1 MESNKIPAASDY
13 DDIDLF
19 ELVENL
25 WAQKILIIL
34 CAISATLIGY
44 VYTMITPEKWTAE
57 VQISAPSSAQ
67 IDSLNPIVLTV
78 FKEKISL
85 GERSTNESKRQIS
98 LDEQSTNESN
108 SMAIVPND
116 LLAELLSELRSA
128 RALLRFESAQPV
140 GIFQSELELT
150 DEERIDAASS
160 FLENNLKVTPPSETS
175 TYTTIELT
183 MDSPIK
189 AASILRDYIGFVSS
203 VVIDRRS
210 ADLRLAISRAIQT
223 NEFEIER
230 VRGAVIRRLEEDLAL
245 LEEAL
250 RVAKAAEIRDNQSG
264 LFVDRTDN
272 RLTEASGLYLR
283 GERLLKAEMQAL
295 KARIDSASLIPAVRD
310 LQAENELL
318 RGITIDTSNASAFEL
333 QKPATPPSGRD
344 SPRTNL
350 VLNLSVVLGGMIGVL
365 TALIRS
371 AIRNRK
377 ARLSA
382 N

>member
-1 MESNKIPAASDY
+1 MESNKIPPTSDY
-13 DDIDLF
+13 DEIDLF

-34 CAISATLIGY
+34 CAVSATLIGY
-44 VYTMITPEKWTAE
+44 VYTMIAPEKWTAE
-57 VQISAPSSAQ
+57 IQISAPSSVQ
-67 IDSLNPIVLTV
+67 IDSLNPPELAV
-78 FKEKISL
+78 FKQQS
-85 GERSTNESKRQIS
+85 S
-98 LDEQSTNESN
+98 LDENSTDQSN
-108 SMAIVPND
+108 STSLEVLNDVAPKVVPNY
-116 LLAELLSELRSA
+116 LLATFLTELRSV
-128 RALLRFESAQPV
+128 RALLRFESNQPV
-140 GIFQSELELT
+140 SIFQSGRELT
-150 DEERIDAASS
+150 DEERIDAAKG
-160 FLENNLKVTPPSETS
+160 FLENNLKVTPPSKTS

-183 MDSPIK
+183 MDSPIE
-189 AASILRDYIGFVSS
+189 AASILREYLGFVSS
-203 VVIDRRS
+203 EVIEKRG

-230 VRGAVIRRLEEDLAL
+230 ARKAYLRRLEEDLAL

-250 RVAKAAEIRDNQSG
+250 RIAKSAGIRDNQSG

-272 RLTEASGLYLR
+272 RLTKSSGLYLR
-283 GERLLKAEMQAL
+283 GERLLKAELQAL
-295 KARIDSASLIPAVRD
+295 KARIDSASLIPEVRN

-318 RGITIDTSNASAFEL
+318 PGITIDTADASAFEI

-344 SPRTNL
+344 SPKTKL
-350 VLNLSVVLGGMIGVL
+350 VLALSLVLGGMIGVL

-377 ARLSA
+377 ARLSV

>member
-1 MESNKIPAASDY
+1 MESNKIPPTSDY
-13 DDIDLF
+13 DEIDLF

-34 CAISATLIGY
+34 CAVSATLIGY
-44 VYTMITPEKWTAE
+44 VYTMIAPEKWTAE
-57 VQISAPSSAQ
+57 IQISAPSSVQ
-67 IDSLNPIVLTV
+67 IDSLNPPELAV
-78 FKEKISL
+78 FKQQS
-85 GERSTNESKRQIS
+85 S
-98 LDEQSTNESN
+98 LDENSTDQSN
-108 SMAIVPND
+108 STSLEVLNDVAPEVVPKD
-116 LLAELLSELRSA
+116 LLATFLSELRSV
-128 RALLRFESAQPV
+128 RALLRFESNQPV
-140 GIFQSELELT
+140 SIFQSGRELT
-150 DEERIDAASS
+150 DEERIDAAKR
-160 FLENNLKVTPPSETS
+160 FLENNLKVTPPSKTS

-183 MDSPIK
+183 MDSPIE
-189 AASILRDYIGFVSS
+189 AASILREYLGFVSS
-203 VVIDRRS
+203 EVIEKRS

-230 VRGAVIRRLEEDLAL
+230 ARRAYLRRLEEDLAL

-250 RVAKAAEIRDNQSG
+250 RIAKSAGIRDNQSG
-264 LFVDRTDN
+264 LFVDRTDY

-283 GERLLKAEMQAL
+283 GERLLKAELQAL
-295 KARIDSASLIPAVRD
+295 KARIDSASLIPEVRN

-318 RGITIDTSNASAFEL
+318 HGITIDTADASAFEI

-344 SPRTNL
+344 SPKTKL
-350 VLNLSVVLGGMIGVL
+350 VLALSLVLGGMIGVL